1 MQVFQL
7 KKYKNPINLNHGL
20 KMESEFHALIKEN
33 FMEPTEIVMILITK
47 YITRNTAESC
57 PQP

>member
-1 MQVFQL
+1 
-7 KKYKNPINLNHGL
+7 
-20 KMESEFHALIKEN
+20 MESEFHALINEN
-33 FMEPTEIVMILITK
+33 FMKPTEIVMILITK